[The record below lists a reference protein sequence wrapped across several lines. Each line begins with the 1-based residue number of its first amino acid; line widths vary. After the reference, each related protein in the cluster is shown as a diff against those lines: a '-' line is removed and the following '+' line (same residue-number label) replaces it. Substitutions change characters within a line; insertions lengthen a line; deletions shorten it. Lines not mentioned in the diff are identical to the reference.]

1 VWPSL
6 IFDSLDHHLLFYRLS
21 GLGVGGVELQWFV
34 DYLTNHK
41 QHVGKGNHY
50 SDWAAVLGGIPQG
63 SVLLGHYML
72 FLVYVN
78 DIPSQVLHGLFL
90 HR

>member
-1 VWPSL
+1 MKAVWTMETMFVWPSL
-6 IFDSLDHHLLFYRLS
+6 IFDSLDHHLLLYRLS

-63 SVLLGHYML
+63 SGA
-72 FLVYVN
+72 
-78 DIPSQVLHGLFL
+78 IACSS
-90 HR
+90 